1 MRSSK
6 GLGGRRK
13 LLAGIV
19 TVGLTLGGSA
29 AYAFW
34 SGGGPAEGF
43 ASTGSSGGGVL
54 QIQQVLHPINLTPG
68 GAAQSITI
76 TVTNPDPIN
85 SVVLD
90 DLLVGVDP
98 AWSEQSDDEKPPCT
112 VHDFITT
119 GSGGGFTVAHTTTML
134 VYGTIQMI
142 DKPAGVADN
151 NQDNCKGV
159 DVDLTFTPV
168 RHVGP

>member
-1 MRSSK
+1 VRSSK

-68 GAAQSITI
+68 GAPQSITV

-85 SVVLD
+85 AVVLD

-98 AWSEQSDDEKPPCT
+98 SWSEQSDGEKPPCT
-112 VHDFITT
+112 VTDFITT
-119 GSGGGFTVAHTTTML
+119 GSGGGFTVGPATARL
-134 VYGTIQMI
+134 VYGTIRMI
-142 DKPAGVADN
+142 DKPAAAPN
-151 NQDNCKGV
+151 SNQDNCKGV
-159 DVDLTFTPV
+159 DVDLIFTPV
-168 RHVGP
+168 PRVAG

>member
-34 SGGGPAEGF
+34 SGGGPTGGS
-43 ASTGSSGGGVL
+43 ASTGSSGGGIVQL
-54 QIQQVLHPINLTPG
+54 QQIGRPVNLTPG
-68 GAAQSITI
+68 GTAQQISIAVTNSDPTNYAYLDDV
-76 TVTNPDPIN
+76 TVTVDP
-85 SVVLD
+85 SWSERA
-90 DLLVGVDP
+90 DLLKPACTADDFVTTGPGYFVVYPTQVATVFGSIRMKDKPAVDP
-98 AWSEQSDDEKPPCT
+98 A
-112 VHDFITT
+112 
-119 GSGGGFTVAHTTTML
+119 
-134 VYGTIQMI
+134 
-142 DKPAGVADN
+142 N

-159 DVDLTFTPV
+159 DVDLIFTPV
-168 RHVGP
+168 PHVAG